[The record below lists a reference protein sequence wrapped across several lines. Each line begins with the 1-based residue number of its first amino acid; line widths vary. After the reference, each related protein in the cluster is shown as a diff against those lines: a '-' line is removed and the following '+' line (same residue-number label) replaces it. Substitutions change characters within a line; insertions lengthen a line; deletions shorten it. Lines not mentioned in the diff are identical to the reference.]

1 MFIKQAFD
9 QFLELEYER
18 VDQKTVKVSLPVKSM
33 YRNSLGVVHGGI
45 ISSLADVAMCNT
57 IEPNENNQQKVVT
70 VDLNVSFLKGGK
82 GDLLVAHAQV
92 VKEGRTLTHTE
103 CQVFNDQKEM
113 VAKASAV
120 LFNVEGA

>member
-9 QFLELEYER
+9 EFLDLEYER
-18 VDQKTVKVSLPVKSM
+18 VDRKTVKVRLPVKPL
-33 YRNSLGVVHGGI
+33 YRNSVGVVHGGI

-70 VDLNVSFLKGGK
+70 VDLNVSFLKGGT
-82 GDLLVAHAQV
+82 GDYLVAHAQV
-92 VKEGRTLTHTE
+92 VKEGRTLTHAE
-103 CQVFNDQKEM
+103 CQIFNDQDVM

-120 LFNVEGA
+120 LFNVHGT